1 MQQTPPLKLA
11 EAAEKMATLQK
22 SVPDTTSRRRS
33 GRPTADR
40 VAEID
45 AAIRIAAQKIFFD
58 VGFEA
63 ANMDAVAAAADVS
76 KGTLYARYRS
86 KEALFREVIEDLLA
100 KLSSR
105 AAEQDHL
112 LPEDLESRLRH
123 YAKVL
128 ISVFGWQ
135 EYVIA
140 TRLVTNAAHA
150 FPEIASVWQDRGT
163 RQYVTLIAKDI
174 DRLSALRAGGGLD
187 ATFLA
192 NLFLHGLAGWYR
204 NEYAN
209 GPIDETIAAVYSDNV
224 VGIVMTAIHSQ
235 KMT

>member
-1 MQQTPPLKLA
+1 MKLA
-11 EAAEKMATLQK
+11 ETSEKIATLQK
-22 SVPDTTSRRRS
+22 SEPDTTSRRRG

-45 AAIRIAAQKIFFD
+45 TAIRFAAQNIFFD

-63 ANMDAVAAAADVS
+63 ANMDAVAATAGVS

-86 KEALFREVIEDLLA
+86 KEALFRAVIEDLLA

-105 AAEQDHL
+105 ASEQDHL

-123 YAKVL
+123 YANVL
-128 ISVFGWQ
+128 ISAFGWQ
-135 EYVIA
+135 EYVVA
-140 TRLVTNAAHA
+140 TRLVSNAAHT
-150 FPEIASVWQDRGT
+150 FPEIASVWQERGT
-163 RQYVTLIAKDI
+163 KQYVTLIAEDI
-174 DRLSALRAGGGLD
+174 ERLGALREGGRLD

-209 GPIDETIAAVYSDNV
+209 GPIDVTRAAVYSENV

-235 KMT
+235 KLT